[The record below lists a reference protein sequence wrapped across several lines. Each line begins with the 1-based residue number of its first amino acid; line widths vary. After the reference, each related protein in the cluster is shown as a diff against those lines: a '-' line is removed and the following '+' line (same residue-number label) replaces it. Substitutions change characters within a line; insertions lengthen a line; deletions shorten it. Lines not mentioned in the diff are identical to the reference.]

1 MMTLKTYGWA
11 PIQEQPDSTFAADE
25 GGASTQGSHTNQH
38 QQDGKVYV
46 LQEHANS

>member
-1 MMTLKTYGWA
+1 MMTLKTFKWT
-11 PIQEQPDSTFAADE
+11 PIQEQPNSTFDADV